1 MGMDCL
7 NFVFTYT
14 NLGPMNII
22 VEDKPNL
29 GKVGIINFKIAGYF
43 PQSWI
48 RTKFWIFSRI
58 DLSPSVTNDPH
69 WWRVEVQK
77 ALGANGFDNVQK
89 AWEEWQGTWFKNRLT
104 ENFLLLLH
112 LHVMSVCIL

>member
-1 MGMDCL
+1 MDCL

-48 RTKFWIFSRI
+48 RTKF
-58 DLSPSVTNDPH
+58 
-69 WWRVEVQK
+69 
-77 ALGANGFDNVQK
+77 
-89 AWEEWQGTWFKNRLT
+89 
-104 ENFLLLLH
+104 
-112 LHVMSVCIL
+112 